1 MHARGWLC
9 FARSGLALKSHL
21 ERSRGDEKGV
31 VNLRPSL
38 TLSLEQVSYDLRFG
52 GVPKMGRYSKNINQI
67 KFHEQSFT

>member
-9 FARSGLALKSHL
+9 VARTGLALKSHL

-38 TLSLEQVSYDLRFG
+38 TLSLEQVSYDLALSD
-52 GVPKMGRYSKNINQI
+52 VPKMRALFK
-67 KFHEQSFT
+67 KH